1 MSRSLAS
8 MEAKVTYIQ
17 KQLGK
22 SLENEK
28 TFPLLLL
35 YNYNQVIKPRCEL
48 LREKLNFFEL
58 EHVIP
63 FTDEEFCK
71 NFNIKIEDLERK
83 KAERTAKEE
92 KDILWAYVPGV

>member
-1 MSRSLAS
+1 
-8 MEAKVTYIQ
+8 MEAKVTYIT
-17 KQLGK
+17 KHLGK

-35 YNYNQVIKPRCEL
+35 YNYNEVIKPRCEL
-48 LREKLNFFEL
+48 LREKLNHFEL

-63 FTDEEFCK
+63 VSDEEFCK
-71 NFNIKIEDLERK
+71 NFNIKIELLEKK
-83 KAERTAKEE
+83 KAERPVKEE